1 MIILDLYL
9 LEQQIRALEKL
20 TGVSSSLHI
29 EKGFKWFQSKDSEGS
44 FYSAS
49 GDHIGSTEGETEV
62 YRDAHVVVVELAG
75 GRWTHTSVLFV
86 CDEVE
91 PLF

>member
-1 MIILDLYL
+1 MTILDLCL
-9 LEQQIRALEKL
+9 LEQQVKALEKL
-20 TGVSSSLHI
+20 TGVSSSLQI

-49 GDHIGSTEGETEV
+49 GDHIGSTEGETEA
-62 YRDAHVVVVELAG
+62 YRDSHIVVVELAS
-75 GRWTHTSVLFV
+75 GRWTHTSVLFI